1 MRKLADAFLGLAL
14 LALTGTAAAQGLAPD
29 VLVRQTT
36 DEIVAQI
43 RTDKELTTN
52 PAKLLA
58 LVDAKVL
65 PHFNFTRMTML
76 AVGRPWR
83 DASAAQRDQLVKEF
97 RTLLV
102 RTYST
107 ALEQYSNQTIDVK
120 PTAVKPGDTEVTVRT
135 QINQPG
141 GQPIA
146 MEYRMERTPE
156 SWKVFDV
163 AIEGV
168 SIVTTYRSTF
178 AQEVTRGGIDGLIR
192 SIAAQNARLEQRN
205 SQKK

>member
-1 MRKLADAFLGLAL
+1 ML
-14 LALTGTAAAQGLAPD
+14 LAAWRGAATAWAQDIAPD

-36 DEIVAQI
+36 NEIVGQI
-43 RTDKELTTN
+43 RKDKELAVN
-52 PAKLLA
+52 SRKLLE
-58 LVDAKVL
+58 LVEAKVL
-65 PHFNFTRMTML
+65 PHFDFNRMTML

-83 DASAAQRDQLVKEF
+83 DATPAQREQLVKDF

-120 PTAVKPGDTEVTVRT
+120 PAALKPGDTEATVRT

-146 MEYRMERTPE
+146 MDYRMEKTPQT
-156 SWKVFDV
+156 WKVFDV
-163 AIEGV
+163 SIEGV
-168 SIVTTYRSTF
+168 SIVTTYRSSF
-178 AQEVTRGGIDGLIR
+178 ASEVSKAGIDGLIR
-192 SIAAQNARLEQRN
+192 SIAAQNARLERK
-205 SQKK
+205 S